1 MSEESQ
7 SDGRAADGRFVK
19 GHPGGPGRPR
29 KIVAA
34 AANALDARGAAKAG
48 DLFEIAF
55 RQADEGNTTALKMLL
70 DRVWPV
76 GRGRPLGIAMPE
88 APTVI
93 DMLAASTAVAN
104 AVLAGEASVQE
115 GTAIAELLK
124 AHEEVVER
132 HDVVQD
138 LAQKLEARAR
148 KREEAKSQGTE
159 K

>member
-1 MSEESQ
+1 MPEESQ
-7 SDGRAADGRFVK
+7 SDSRTAGGRFVK

-29 KIVAA
+29 KAVAA
-34 AANALDARGAAKAG
+34 AANALDARVAARAV
-48 DLFEIAF
+48 DLFDMAF
-55 RQADEGNTTALKMLL
+55 RQADQGSATALKMLL

-88 APTVI
+88 APSVI

-115 GTAIAELLK
+115 GTAIAGLLK
-124 AHEEVVER
+124 AHEEVVVR
-132 HDVVQD
+132 HDLVQD

-148 KREEAKSQGTE
+148 KAEEAKSPAAG

>member
-1 MSEESQ
+1 MSDVFQFDSH
-7 SDGRAADGRFVK
+7 GPDGRFLK

-29 KIVAA
+29 KAVAA
-34 AANALDARGAAKAG
+34 AADALDARVAAKAR
-48 DLFEIAF
+48 DLFDMAF

-76 GRGRPLGIAMPE
+76 GRGRPLGIAMPQ

-138 LAQKLEARAR
+138 LAQKLAARAR
-148 KREEAKSQGTE
+148 KREEAESQGTE